1 MGKFRVEI
9 TELAKKQIAKHLKSG
24 DQSSIKKI
32 TIILKELAETPY
44 TGVGKPEALKE
55 NLTGFWSR
63 KINPKDR
70 LIYTVNDD
78 LVIVD
83 VISAMGYYSDK
94 KLMNLLRNLLFPFAI
109 LYGLITG
116 IRNFLFDQGFLKSY
130 SFDLPIIA
138 VGNLSVGGTGKTP
151 QIEYL
156 IRLLADKYKIATL
169 SRGYKRQSKG
179 FILAQATSNVK
190 NLGDEPFQ
198 FFRKFPSIQ
207 VAVDADRKNGIEQL
221 LSLSEKPEVILLDD
235 AFQHRKVKAGF
246 YILLTSYGD
255 LYSDDFMLPTG
266 NLRESRNG
274 AKRADVIIVTK
285 CPFNLSLDEQNKIRK
300 RLKVDVN
307 QELYFTFI
315 AYEEFIY
322 GENRKINV
330 NDIQV
335 AAKVLVAGIAKPEPF
350 FAYLQDTN
358 DVCLSFQDHHNF
370 TDKDILEIKNLA
382 QNNIIITTEK
392 DYVRL
397 KGSLPSEQLFY
408 LPIQSSF
415 VSGSEN
421 FDKTILNYVGTSTR
435 NS

>member
-1 MGKFRVEI
+1 
-9 TELAKKQIAKHLKSG
+9 
-24 DQSSIKKI
+24 
-32 TIILKELAETPY
+32 
-44 TGVGKPEALKE
+44 
-55 NLTGFWSR
+55 
-63 KINPKDR
+63 
-70 LIYTVNDD
+70 
-78 LVIVD
+78 
-83 VISAMGYYSDK
+83 
-94 KLMNLLRNLLFPFAI
+94 MNLLRKLLFPFAI
-109 LYGLITG
+109 LYGLITS
-116 IRNFLFDQGFLKSY
+116 IRNFLFDKGILKSY
-130 SFDLPIIA
+130 SFDLPVIA

-156 IRLLADKYKIATL
+156 IRLLSDKYKIATL
-169 SRGYKRQSKG
+169 SRGYKRQSRG
-179 FILAQATSNVK
+179 FILADANSNATI
-190 NLGDEPFQ
+190 LGDEPFQ
-198 FFRKFPSIQ
+198 FYKKFPSIQ

-221 LSLSEKPEVILLDD
+221 LSLTEKPEVILLDD

-255 LYSDDFMLPTG
+255 LYSDDWMLPTG
-266 NLRESRNG
+266 NLRESRSG
-274 AKRADVIIVTK
+274 AERANVIIVTK
-285 CPFNLSLDEQNKIRK
+285 CPFNLSLDEQNAIKN
-300 RLKVDVN
+300 RLKVSEN

-330 NDIQV
+330 NEIQS
-335 AAKVLVAGIAKPEPF
+335 AAKLLVAGIAKPEPF

-358 DVCLSFQDHHNF
+358 DVCLSFPDHHNF

-392 DYVRL
+392 DYMRL

-421 FDKTILNYVGTSTR
+421 FDKTIIDYVGTSTR
-435 NS
+435 NGKSD